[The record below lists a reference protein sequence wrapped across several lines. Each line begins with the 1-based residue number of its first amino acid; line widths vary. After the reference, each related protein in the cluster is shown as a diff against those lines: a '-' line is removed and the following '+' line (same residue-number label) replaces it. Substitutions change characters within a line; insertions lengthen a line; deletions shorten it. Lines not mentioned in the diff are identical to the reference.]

1 MIEQLETAGP
11 GQTGWTTQVYHL
23 RRSDPRAAQQA
34 LVELLPAAEIA
45 FDFRGRNLLVTAS
58 AEDHR
63 TVQQVVEQMDQT
75 TQENRASP
83 RIYRIEN
90 ADLEDVYE
98 VLQTLYRNDE
108 DTRVSLDRGQQAI
121 VAVARPEEQ
130 ENIQA
135 LIDDLEKSAPAD
147 SGNDL
152 VAYDLGEADGDAVL
166 EMLEDL
172 LAKEV
177 KNKTVQLSLLPSNNQ
192 ILAIARPKQQEAIS
206 KALEQVRVEDREL
219 EVFQLNVVD
228 PFTAQMAIESLFGSA
243 LYDDF
248 NAPFIE
254 SDSATQQLFIRG
266 TPFQLEEIR
275 DLLIKMGET
284 QLGRSSSR
292 VSSGNMRVVPFPGDS
307 RSAIDEIQRIWP
319 QLRGNEIRVVTPSES
334 LRSVQPQP
342 TKRPTTSPPATPK
355 QDVPPAAPKPNQSSG
370 TSRARFDRL
379 ALVI

>member
-1 MIEQLETAGP
+1 M
-11 GQTGWTTQVYHL
+11 
-23 RRSDPRAAQQA
+23 
-34 LVELLPAAEIA
+34 
-45 FDFRGRNLLVTAS
+45 
-58 AEDHR
+58 
-63 TVQQVVEQMDQT
+63 
-75 TQENRASP
+75 
-83 RIYRIEN
+83 
-90 ADLEDVYE
+90 
-98 VLQTLYRNDE
+98 
-108 DTRVSLDRGQQAI
+108 
-121 VAVARPEEQ
+121 
-130 ENIQA
+130 
-135 LIDDLEKSAPAD
+135 PAD

-228 PFTAQMAIESLFGSA
+228 PFSAQMAIESLFGSA
-243 LYDDF
+243 AYDDF

-292 VSSGNMRVVPFPGDS
+292 VSSGNLRVVPFPGDT

-319 QLRGNEIRVVTPSES
+319 QLRGNEIRVVTPSEP

-342 TKRPTTSPPATPK
+342 TERPTTSPPATPK

-370 TSRARFDRL
+370 TSRARFDQIGTRDMNCCEVGPASRAGPRIANNPDIRL
-379 ALVI
+379 SVRAGASDTSGRAVPLGSRDLLQSRIEQQGGFLFCSLAAEEQVADGQVPEQPATAPQASAAPTEPATVEAPDPAASPESAAAREDAPAAPANQKPPQSRLPILLSFRR